1 MSDWRP
7 PSPSRGPD
15 DHGEVPEGIDPV
27 SGVPYSEG
35 WRDRTVVESVR
46 ASLGLL
52 TKRDRRLTVLAGIV
66 QMSLGLLD
74 LLGVAL
80 IGIVAAV
87 AVSGIDPTSMSPT
100 MQEWIDRL
108 GLGDLT
114 ASQLVGLIALVAV
127 LLLVTKTLVSAFL
140 TRRMMRFL
148 ANRQADVSARLAR
161 TLLSRP
167 LLDVQRWST
176 AEAL

>member
-52 TKRDRRLTVLAGIV
+52 TKREHKIAAQIEEKIIQRGW
-66 QMSLGLLD
+66 
-74 LLGVAL
+74 VA
-80 IGIVAAV
+80 
-87 AVSGIDPTSMSPT
+87 
-100 MQEWIDRL
+100 
-108 GLGDLT
+108 
-114 ASQLVGLIALVAV
+114 
-127 LLLVTKTLVSAFL
+127 
-140 TRRMMRFL
+140 
-148 ANRQADVSARLAR
+148 
-161 TLLSRP
+161 
-167 LLDVQRWST
+167 
-176 AEAL
+176 